1 MNDRSEQ
8 LKNRLKELECKKE
21 DIIHH
26 LAWNCRWDSFEYDC
40 YKEDLEEVKNEILK
54 ITKGEAEG

>member
-1 MNDRSEQ
+1 MKD
-8 LKNRLKELECKKE
+8 KLKELENKKE

-26 LAWNCRWDSFEYDC
+26 LAWNCEWGSFEYEC

-54 ITKGEAEG
+54 ITKGEAE